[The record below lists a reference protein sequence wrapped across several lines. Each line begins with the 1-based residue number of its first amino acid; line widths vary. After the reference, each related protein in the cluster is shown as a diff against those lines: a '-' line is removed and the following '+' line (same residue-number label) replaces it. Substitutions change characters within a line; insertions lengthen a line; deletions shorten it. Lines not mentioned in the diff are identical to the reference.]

1 LPTSA
6 GLGAGVASCWRR
18 CRRRRRPR
26 CGPWRCRRA
35 GATGRDQ
42 RSFRADAG
50 GDSAEL
56 GGELFGRYACSF
68 LPGARTRPK
77 AAAADTPFPLPE
89 ILGLPGSMILGKS
102 LSATTDPFPR
112 RVVRPA
118 ALAGFAR
125 LWGNRRR
132 DLPVVRAVRARK
144 SCTKPSSRTTG
155 SPRDF
160 VDLRLS
166 AALRD
171 PGVRRLAII
180 AGSSVR
186 PGLAANRRTANRP
199 SWPRVATLRKH
210 QGNIFGRTTGL
221 RRARCTAFKEIA
233 AIAPDVPTVFLAD
246 LHRRQIVAGER
257 RDPSSCRSGLAK
269 PRRHSGCCRRRQRI
283 FVDHCPRPPS
293 PGRLVAAP
301 RTAVKADREE
311 TRFCRRMRQE
321 SVRRYS

>member
-1 LPTSA
+1 MHA
-6 GLGAGVASCWRR
+6 A
-18 CRRRRRPR
+18 
-26 CGPWRCRRA
+26 
-35 GATGRDQ
+35 
-42 RSFRADAG
+42 SFRAHG
-50 GDSAEL
+50 P
-56 GGELFGRYACSF
+56 GRKRR
-68 LPGARTRPK
+68 LR
-77 AAAADTPFPLPE
+77 
-89 ILGLPGSMILGKS
+89 
-102 LSATTDPFPR
+102 TTDPFPR

-186 PGLAANRRTANRP
+186 PGLAANRRTANWP
-199 SWPRVATLRKH
+199 SWPRVATLLKH

-233 AIAPDVPTVFLAD
+233 AIAPD
-246 LHRRQIVAGER
+246 
-257 RDPSSCRSGLAK
+257 
-269 PRRHSGCCRRRQRI
+269 
-283 FVDHCPRPPS
+283 CPRPPS

-321 SVRRYS
+321 SVRRYSVKRPSSAIITYRVNECMC